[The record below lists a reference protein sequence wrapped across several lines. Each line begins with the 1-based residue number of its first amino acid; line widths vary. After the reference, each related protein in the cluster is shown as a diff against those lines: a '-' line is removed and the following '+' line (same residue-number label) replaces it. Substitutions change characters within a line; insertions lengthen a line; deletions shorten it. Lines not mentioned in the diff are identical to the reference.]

1 MSSVTASLGA
11 ARTRVSAS
19 PTPQLDAELLLAQA
33 LGCRRTR
40 LHAWPE
46 AEVASQARARFDIL
60 LQRRA
65 AGEPVAYLLGER
77 EFWSLAL
84 EVTPDVLIP
93 RPETE
98 TLVAAVLEDDGVR
111 AATSPR
117 LLDVGTGSGCIALAL
132 AQERPDAAT
141 TAVEQAAATL
151 AVARR
156 NVARHGQGNIECLAG
171 HWFTPLE
178 GRRFEA
184 IIANPPYVASADPH
198 LQSGDVRF
206 EPTGALDGGPD
217 GLDALRAITAKAPA
231 HLASNGLLAVEHGA
245 DQGAVVAQL
254 LASAGL
260 VDVACRADAAGLD
273 RVTLGRVIR

>member
-1 MSSVTASLGA
+1 VSSVTASLGA
-11 ARTRVSAS
+11 ARTRLSAS
-19 PTPQLDAELLLAQA
+19 PTPRLDAELLLAQA

-46 AEVASQARARFDIL
+46 AEVASQARARFDTL
-60 LQRRA
+60 LERRA

-98 TLVAAVLEDDGVR
+98 TRVAAVREDDGVR

-117 LLDVGTGSGCIALAL
+117 LLDLGTGSGCIALAL
-132 AQERPDAAT
+132 AQERPDAAI
-141 TAVEQAAATL
+141 TAVEQAQAAL

-156 NVARHGQGNIECLAG
+156 NGARHGHSNIELLAG
-171 HWFTPLE
+171 HWFAPLE
-178 GRRFEA
+178 GRRFDA

-206 EPTGALDGGPD
+206 EPTAALDGSPD
-217 GLDALRAITAKAPA
+217 GLDALRAIAAAAPA
-231 HLASNGLLAVEHGA
+231 HLESNGLLAVEHGA
-245 DQGAVVAQL
+245 DQGADVAQL
-254 LASAGL
+254 LAAAGL
-260 VDVACRADAAGLD
+260 VEVACRADAAGLD

>member
-1 MSSVTASLGA
+1 VSSVTASLGA
-11 ARTRVSAS
+11 ARTRLSAS
-19 PTPQLDAELLLAQA
+19 PTPRLDAELLLAQA
-33 LGCRRTR
+33 LGCHRTR

-46 AEVASQARARFDIL
+46 AEVASQARARFDTL
-60 LQRRA
+60 LERRA

-117 LLDVGTGSGCIALAL
+117 LLDLGTGSGCIALAL
-132 AQERPDAAT
+132 AQERPDAAI
-141 TAVEQAAATL
+141 TAVEQAQAAL

-156 NVARHGQGNIECLAG
+156 NGARHGHGNVEFWAG
-171 HWFTPLE
+171 HWFAPLE
-178 GRRFEA
+178 GRRFDA

-206 EPTGALDGGPD
+206 EPTAALDGGPD
-217 GLDALRAITAKAPA
+217 GLDALRAIAAEAPA
-231 HLASNGLLAVEHGA
+231 HLASSGLLAVEHGA
-245 DQGAVVAQL
+245 DQGADVARL
-254 LASAGL
+254 LAAAGL
-260 VDVACRADAAGLD
+260 VEVACRADAAGLD